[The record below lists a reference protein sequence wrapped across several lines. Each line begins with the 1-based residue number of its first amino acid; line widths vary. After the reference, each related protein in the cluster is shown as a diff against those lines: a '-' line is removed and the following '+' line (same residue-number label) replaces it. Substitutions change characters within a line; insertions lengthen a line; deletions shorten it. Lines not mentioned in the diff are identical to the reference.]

1 MLVRLL
7 HGILWL
13 LRASSKSVEHDS
25 LSVLRSGTFLSWRQN
40 TSNSKAIRLHHLL
53 NSALF
58 MWFPGNASSESS
70 SHPSGVTCLIPTLC
84 NGVSEFGVSD
94 SPCNTSTKNECGV
107 NLHYV
112 KVGLSRRVCCFYR
125 YCMSRKTRQNSW
137 FVFYL
142 TQLKKVSSVCLPII
156 KKTRVRVVKEN
167 IQRVICSHCKVL

>member
-1 MLVRLL
+1 MAFVCEVLSNVILNNAFPWKIKKRPRVRPRC
-7 HGILWL
+7 IFAAT
-13 LRASSKSVEHDS
+13 RP
-25 LSVLRSGTFLSWRQN
+25 
-40 TSNSKAIRLHHLL
+40 KAIRLDHL
-53 NSALF
+53 
-58 MWFPGNASSESS
+58 
-70 SHPSGVTCLIPTLC
+70 LIPTLC